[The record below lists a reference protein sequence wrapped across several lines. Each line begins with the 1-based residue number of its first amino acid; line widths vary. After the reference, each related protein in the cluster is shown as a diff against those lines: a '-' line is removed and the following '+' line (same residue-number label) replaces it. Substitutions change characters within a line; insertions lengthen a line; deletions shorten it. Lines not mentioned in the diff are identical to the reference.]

1 MSHLGVV
8 EGRLSANY
16 NSFKGYKLA
25 SVRATNTRLMGV
37 VALLFEWRATGK
49 NPYRLY
55 QIIHLDYSEYGI
67 DDYYE
72 FMSTEEDLSNDK
84 NYRDMERA
92 WEKMTS
98 AMGAKISKI
107 PVEYALK
114 LIDLAIA
121 VYQRGKLY
129 TFGKDPHKRFRV
141 DAAKEVDMMKEYL
154 GLEDALTPT
163 LAAYEKVVPKK
174 LSTYEVINYFLMRLA
189 DRDYS
194 VLPLLTDIDVEDLS
208 ATKIPRHGLQ
218 TLMKNSITPIDEEAG
233 IYEST
238 FVTLGAEYYYG
249 IARFTLDGSAR
260 DADGAECYNR
270 KIIDF
275 EILHF
280 TRLSAYEAA
289 MQTTR
294 SEFITVYDLGD
305 DLLESFDIGTL
316 RFFENSIYEPVL
328 NGFMY
333 TLYNKDNSHVD
344 NPDYWLNDDIYATA
358 LMSMGGELVVMSYI
372 EKKADNVEKQ
382 LIFYVR
388 NRIIRLKGRY
398 EIGNQVFKTLCD
410 APGAKLKELI
420 KH

>member
-8 EGRLSANY
+8 EGRLSENY
-16 NSFKGYKLA
+16 NSFKGYKLV

-37 VALLFEWRATGK
+37 VALLFEWKATGE

-72 FMSTEEDLSNDK
+72 FMSTEEDLPNDK

-98 AMGAKISKI
+98 AMGAKISRI

-114 LIDLAIA
+114 LIDLAIE
-121 VYQRGKLY
+121 VYQKGKLY

-141 DAAKEVDMMKEYL
+141 DAAKEVAMMKEYL
-154 GLEDALTPT
+154 GLEDALTPA
-163 LAAYEKVVPKK
+163 LASYEMLIPKK

-194 VLPLLTDIDVEDLS
+194 VLPLLTDIDIWNLS
-208 ATKIPRHGLQ
+208 TTKIPRHGLQ
-218 TLMKNSITPIDEEAG
+218 TLMKNSITAIDEEAG

-249 IARFTLDGSAR
+249 IARFTLDGSVE
-260 DADGAECYNR
+260 DHNR

-289 MQTTR
+289 MQTAR
-294 SEFITVYDLGD
+294 LEFITVYKLGD
-305 DLLESFDIGTL
+305 DLLESFDIGSL
-316 RFFENSIYEPVL
+316 GFFENSMYEPVL

-333 TLYNKDNSHVD
+333 TLYNKDNSHVGS
-344 NPDYWLNDDIYATA
+344 PDYWLNDDIYVSA
-358 LMSMGGELVVMSYI
+358 LMSMGGELVVMSYL

-382 LIFYVR
+382 LISYVR
-388 NRIIRLKGRY
+388 NRKIRLKGRY

-410 APGAKLKELI
+410 KPGAKFEDLI